1 MKKNGPTTVRK
12 LTVRRTGFTL
22 IDAVVSLG
30 VIVLVMTIISGVLM
44 NTFKAKTMV
53 NITDVVERNGT
64 FALAEIRRN
73 IINSM
78 KDGMVCLAGVG
89 TSLPLTG
96 YDGLVTRITCDEGVA
111 IASSSAVEVVL
122 TDDDVRVTGCGSFI
136 SCGTAPSTEI
146 SEVNINFGLESGVA
160 EAGKESYVSKDFKMS
175 VTVRD

>member
-1 MKKNGPTTVRK
+1 MKKN
-12 LTVRRTGFTL
+12 GFTL

-30 VIVLVMTIISGVLM
+30 VIVLVMAIISGVLM

-53 NITDVVERNGT
+53 NVTDVVERNGT

-78 KDGMVCLAGVG
+78 KNGMVCPAGDVG
-89 TSLPLTG
+89 TSLTLTG
-96 YDGLVTRITCDEGVA
+96 YDGLITRITCDEDA
-111 IASSSAVEVVL
+111 IASSSAYGVDL

-146 SEVNINFGLESGVA
+146 SEVNISFSLEAGVE
-160 EAGKESYVSKDFKMS
+160 EAGKESYVSKDFKSS